1 MKVFEKLTEA
11 VTIEGLM
18 LSYNEKRNEGTS
30 KLIASR
36 RKTKKKK
43 TARRWA
49 SRSLTVWKCLGMTSV
64 QERRDWESMRKPQAR
79 S

>member
-1 MKVFEKLTEA
+1 MCGAKNRELPEVTMKVFEKLTEA

-18 LSYNEKRNEGTS
+18 LSYNEKGNEGTS

-43 TARRWA
+43 LQVGGRQD
-49 SRSLTVWKCLGMTSV
+49 L
-64 QERRDWESMRKPQAR
+64 
-79 S
+79 